1 MRHDAGM
8 RTAVRLLLALLIAS
22 VACAARAEDAEDVRV
37 DVAVVLVSD
46 VSRSIDDSEFVL
58 QKSGYLAALT
68 SDAVLAAIAGGPHG
82 AIAIAYVEF
91 ASDNQVRT
99 VLDFAVVRDAATARA
114 LADRIV
120 AAPRSFSGRTAI
132 GAGIAEAMHDLA
144 ASPFQGARQVIDVC
158 GDGTNNSGPDVAV
171 VRDAAVGAG
180 MTVNGLTIIND
191 HPASFFFAHVQ
202 PPGGLTQY
210 YRDHVIGG
218 PGAFVLE
225 VHDFAT
231 FGTAMTRKLVDE
243 IAAAPTP
250 AARGQQ
256 RSASAAR

>member
-8 RTAVRLLLALLIAS
+8 RMAIRLLLALGIAA
-22 VACAARAEDAEDVRV
+22 VAAAARAEEAEDARV
-37 DVAVVLVSD
+37 DVALVLVSD
-46 VSRSIDDSEFVL
+46 VSRSIDDSEFRV
-58 QKSGYLAALT
+58 QKSGYHAALT
-68 SDAVLAAIAGGPHG
+68 SDAVVAAITDGPHG

-91 ASDNQVRT
+91 ASESQVRT
-99 VLDFAVVRDAATARA
+99 VLDLTVVHDAASARA

-120 AAPRSFSGRTAI
+120 AAPRGFSGRTAI
-132 GAGIAEAMHDLA
+132 GAGIAEAMRDLR
-144 ASPFQGARQVIDVC
+144 ASPFQGTRQVIDVC
-158 GDGTNNSGPDVAV
+158 GDGTSNSGPDVSV
-171 VRDAAVGAG
+171 VRYTAVEAG

-191 HPASFFFAHVQ
+191 HPASLFFAHVQ

-210 YRDHVIGG
+210 YRDRVIGG

-243 IAAAPTP
+243 IAAAGGGT
-250 AARGQQ
+250 Q
-256 RSASAAR
+256 RAEAMPR